1 MQPEHTK
8 HTKNTTDGKDTLC
21 ASVELT
27 SNELM
32 PDYKNI
38 KIHEGTHE
46 RLKSHGNMGESF
58 DDLINRILDDWEEE
72 GESGGS
78 DK

>member
-1 MQPEHTK
+1 MK
-8 HTKNTTDGKDTLC
+8 HTEDRMCATNTRNEEDTLC
-21 ASVELT
+21 ALPELS

-58 DDLINRILDDWEEE
+58 DDLINRILDDWEDQDTR
-72 GESGGS
+72 S
-78 DK
+78 DE

>member
-1 MQPEHTK
+1 MSSEHTK
-8 HTKNTTDGKDTLC
+8 HTKDGEDTLC
-21 ASVELT
+21 ASLHLP

-38 KIHEGTHE
+38 KIHEDTHE

-72 GESGGS
+72 EEKGGR
-78 DK
+78 DE